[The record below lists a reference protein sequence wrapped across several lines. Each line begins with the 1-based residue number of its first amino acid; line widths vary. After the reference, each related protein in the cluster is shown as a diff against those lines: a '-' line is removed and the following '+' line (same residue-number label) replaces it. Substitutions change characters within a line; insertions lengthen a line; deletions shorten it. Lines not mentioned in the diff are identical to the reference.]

1 MRSFLFSAL
10 ALVTLVAMPSCAGYR
25 IGAVKPAALE
35 GINTISVPNVKNLT
49 LEPRVDVYMTNAIIS
64 RIQEDGT
71 YRVATQS
78 GADAVLECTIENIT
92 RRQLRS
98 ARFNTLRT
106 RELGLSIVV
115 SYKLVDLRT
124 QAVLRRG
131 NARGNTTIFIDAN
144 YQNAERQAVPEA
156 AQRVADQLVSD
167 ISEGW

>member
-1 MRSFLFSAL
+1 
-10 ALVTLVAMPSCAGYR
+10 MPSCTGYR

-35 GINTISVPNVKNLT
+35 GINTLSVPNVKNLT

-64 RIQEDGT
+64 RLQEDGT
-71 YRVATQS
+71 YRVATKG
-78 GADAVLECTIENIT
+78 GADAVLECTIMNIT

-131 NARGNTTIFIDAN
+131 SARGNTTIFIDAN